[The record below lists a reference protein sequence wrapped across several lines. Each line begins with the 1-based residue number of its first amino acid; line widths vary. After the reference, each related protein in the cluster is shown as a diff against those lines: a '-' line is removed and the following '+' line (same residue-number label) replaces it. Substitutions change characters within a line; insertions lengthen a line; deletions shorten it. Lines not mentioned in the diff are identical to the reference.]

1 MEIKYRTEAFS
12 GSGVRDAKEV
22 ILHEILELENTDVL
36 ETLRNG
42 LLDGTEL
49 ADRAEAI
56 MMKVQGVTRAEVT
69 DAEVTA
75 FCDDALDI
83 IRKKR
88 AVNQICFVAD
98 QQGKPAGNLLALGQR
113 SISR

>member
-1 MEIKYRTEAFS
+1 MWLESDRTAGLSCESEVSGMEIKYRTEAFS

-69 DAEVTA
+69 DSEVTA

-83 IRKKR
+83 IRKKT
-88 AVNQICFVAD
+88 
-98 QQGKPAGNLLALGQR
+98 GGQ
-113 SISR
+113 SNMLCG